1 MVKVKHYV
9 DKNSGEIT
17 REVKNG
23 NKVTYETI
31 TQKQLDNYEA
41 GSGLFGCI
49 GSIIGFFI
57 FMWILTNIFGSS
69 M

>member
-1 MVKVKHYV
+1 MAKVKHYV
-9 DKNSGEIT
+9 DKNSGEII

-49 GSIIGFFI
+49 GSIIGFLI
-57 FMWILTNIFGSS
+57 FMWILTNIFESS